1 MKGIYSLFS
10 FLALS
15 CVSSVMRA
23 EEKPNVIIVFIDDF
37 GYGDLGCYGNQVHR
51 TPNIDQMAKEGIRLT
66 DFYVGSSVSTPSRA
80 ALMTGCYPR
89 RVSMHINAD
98 PKPLMS
104 KGRQVLFPAS
114 HKGLNPSEITI
125 AELMKEQGYS
135 TACIGKWH
143 LGDQYPFL
151 PTRQGFDYYYGIP
164 YSNDMDRSFCPLP
177 LMEQEEVI
185 VAPVNQDSLTFRY
198 TNKAV
203 DFIKSHKDSPF
214 FIYLCHN
221 MTHNPL
227 AASPKFKGK
236 SKNGLY
242 GDATEE
248 LDWSMGQLFKT
259 LKECDLDQNTLVIFT
274 SDNGAQEQFG
284 GTNRPLR
291 GEKGTTYE
299 GGFRVP
305 CIMRWPA
312 KIPAGQV
319 KDVLVTSMDLLPTL
333 GTYCGYDV
341 PSDRIIDG
349 HDVSAILEGKSMES
363 PTDVFYYYQKQQ
375 LQAVR
380 WGKWKYHLPLEKRIK
395 GPHLPDTEIGEA
407 RLYNLEEDLSETT
420 NVLLQHPEVVS
431 QMEKL
436 INQVRMDMGDWEYE
450 GKNQRPAGV
459 IDEPFPRLLK

>member
-1 MKGIYSLFS
+1 MHCSRFSL
-10 FLALS
+10 
-15 CVSSVMRA
+15 
-23 EEKPNVIIVFIDDF
+23 
-37 GYGDLGCYGNQVHR
+37 
-51 TPNIDQMAKEGIRLT
+51 
-66 DFYVGSSVSTPSRA
+66 
-80 ALMTGCYPR
+80 
-89 RVSMHINAD
+89 
-98 PKPLMS
+98 
-104 KGRQVLFPAS
+104 
-114 HKGLNPSEITI
+114 
-125 AELMKEQGYS
+125 
-135 TACIGKWH
+135 
-143 LGDQYPFL
+143 
-151 PTRQGFDYYYGIP
+151 
-164 YSNDMDRSFCPLP
+164 
-177 LMEQEEVI
+177 
-185 VAPVNQDSLTFRY
+185 
-198 TNKAV
+198 
-203 DFIKSHKDSPF
+203 
-214 FIYLCHN
+214 
-221 MTHNPL
+221 
-227 AASPKFKGK
+227 
-236 SKNGLY
+236 
-242 GDATEE
+242 
-248 LDWSMGQLFKT
+248 
-259 LKECDLDQNTLVIFT
+259 IFT

-407 RLYNLEEDLSETT
+407 RLYNLEEDLSEST